1 MHFFHFVKNKFS
13 YIHKYSKVCR
23 GLRNVKRRG
32 EPSGKLRR
40 HPEMEIVKFPVG
52 KSNSGFALCVSE
64 YSR

>member
-1 MHFFHFVKNKFS
+1 M
-13 YIHKYSKVCR
+13 
-23 GLRNVKRRG
+23 LRG

-52 KSNSGFALCVSE
+52 KSNRVSE

>member
-1 MHFFHFVKNKFS
+1 M
-13 YIHKYSKVCR
+13 YSKVCR
-23 GLRNVKRRG
+23 GLKNVKRRG